1 MVTPLQVCCCLP
13 PPPPPP
19 PDAKSRGHTRVARS
33 ARVRCGGAP
42 SPKHTQHRPRHAK
55 TMGRGAGPS
64 SWLAAVATAATPSF
78 RAAHAL
84 LLTSGHL
91 SSRASA
97 NSLLRAAPSP
107 SACALILRLLLLHRF
122 RPDHI
127 SLSFSLHSCARAVTT
142 TRNPLTALFHSLALR
157 LGHARDVYVANAAI
171 SSYFAASD
179 VASADRL
186 FAELSADDVADVVTW
201 TTMVTGHANATNLQR
216 ARHFFDAMPD
226 RNVVSWNAMLG
237 AYASAGMLS
246 QARDLFDAMPQRN
259 AATWSSMLTGLV
271 LSGRCG
277 EALRV
282 FHDMVR
288 SGAVPN
294 EPALVSVVSA
304 CAQLRSLEY
313 GAWVHGYAEQELQG
327 AMSVILASAIID
339 MYGKCGGIH
348 SAVRVFAAM
357 PVRNVYSWNAMI
369 AGLAMNG
376 GERQALSLLWKMQ
389 MAGVRPNDITFI
401 GLLSACSHSG
411 LVNEGR
417 RLFDSMIEDF
427 GIQPVQH
434 HYGLMVDLIGRSG
447 RVKEALF
454 FVKSMPVEP
463 HPGLWGAL
471 ASACK
476 MHGEVELGE
485 EVAKKLIELEPRHGS
500 RYILLSNLYGSA
512 NRWDDMAFVRKIL
525 KRRKVPKGTGNAVV
539 GMTLTSNFVLRS
551 SELATLAAI
560 FHFRNYNP
568 KDGQRGKPITKE
580 EAMKEL
586 IEVHYL
592 IFCWNQVAKTKPDS
606 FTPRIVDK
614 TDDYIRVEYESPI
627 FGFVD
632 DVEFW
637 FPPGNKPL
645 VQYRSASRSGFID
658 FNANKK
664 RVKELRLALEKK
676 GWASESNF

>member
-1 MVTPLQVCCCLP
+1 
-13 PPPPPP
+13 
-19 PDAKSRGHTRVARS
+19 
-33 ARVRCGGAP
+33 
-42 SPKHTQHRPRHAK
+42 
-55 TMGRGAGPS
+55 MGRGAGPS

-127 SLSFSLHSCARAVTT
+127 SLSFSLHSCARARAVTT

-348 SAVRVFAAM
+348 SAVRVLAAM

-539 GMTLTSNFVLRS
+539 GMTLTSS
-551 SELATLAAI
+551 
-560 FHFRNYNP
+560 
-568 KDGQRGKPITKE
+568 
-580 EAMKEL
+580 M
-586 IEVHYL
+586 
-592 IFCWNQVAKTKPDS
+592 
-606 FTPRIVDK
+606 
-614 TDDYIRVEYESPI
+614 
-627 FGFVD
+627 
-632 DVEFW
+632 
-637 FPPGNKPL
+637 
-645 VQYRSASRSGFID
+645 
-658 FNANKK
+658 
-664 RVKELRLALEKK
+664 
-676 GWASESNF
+676 SND

>member
-1 MVTPLQVCCCLP
+1 MG
-13 PPPPPP
+13 
-19 PDAKSRGHTRVARS
+19 SGGIRNAR
-33 ARVRCGGAP
+33 
-42 SPKHTQHRPRHAK
+42 
-55 TMGRGAGPS
+55 PS
-64 SWLAAVATAATPSF
+64 SWLAAVAAAAAPPI
-78 RAAHAL
+78 AHAV

-97 NSLLRAAPSP
+97 NSLLRVAPCS
-107 SACALILRLLLLHRF
+107 SACALILRLLLLHRL

-127 SLSFSLHSCARAVTT
+127 SLSFSLHACARVVPTT
-142 TRNPLTALFHSLALR
+142 SRYPLTVTGLLHSLALR
-157 LGHARDVYVANAAI
+157 LGHARDVYVANAAV

-186 FAELSADDVADVVTW
+186 FAEVSTDVADVVTW
-201 TTMVTGHANATNLQR
+201 TTMVTGHASAGGLGR
-216 ARHFFDAMPD
+216 ARHFFDAMSE
-226 RNVVSWNAMLG
+226 RNVVSWNAMLS
-237 AYASAGMLS
+237 AYARAGMLTE
-246 QARDLFDAMPQRN
+246 ARDLFDAMPTRN
-259 AATWSSMLTGLV
+259 AATWSCMISGLV
-271 LSGRCG
+271 LSGRCW
-277 EALRV
+277 EALGL
-282 FHDMVR
+282 FGDMVHS
-288 SGAVPN
+288 SGIVPN

-304 CAQLRSLEY
+304 CAQMRSLEH
-313 GAWVHGYAEQELQG
+313 GAWVHAYAEQELQG
-327 AMSVILASAIID
+327 AMSVVLASAIID

-348 SAVRVFAAM
+348 SAIRVFAAM
-357 PVRNVYSWNAMI
+357 PMRNIYSWNAMI
-369 AGLAMNG
+369 TGLAMNG

-389 MAGVRPNDITFI
+389 MVGVQPNDITFI
-401 GLLSACSHSG
+401 GLLSACTHSG

-427 GIQPVQH
+427 GIQPFPQ

-447 RVKEALF
+447 RVMEALY

-476 MHGEVELGE
+476 MHGKVELGE

-500 RYILLSNLYGSA
+500 RYILLSNFGSKPSYLGVQKSPPSLA
-512 NRWDDMAFVRKIL
+512 LCPATNNCVS
-525 KRRKVPKGTGNAVV
+525 
-539 GMTLTSNFVLRS
+539 TSEEISDSNHY
-551 SELATLAAI
+551 APPW
-560 FHFRNYNP
+560 NYNP
-568 KDGQRGKPITKE
+568 KDGRSGKPITKE

-586 IEVHYL
+586 IEV
-592 IFCWNQVAKTKPDS
+592 
-606 FTPRIVDK
+606 
-614 TDDYIRVEYESPI
+614 
-627 FGFVD
+627 FVD

-637 FPPGNKPL
+637 FPPGNKTM